1 MVLFWCEKEEI
12 NQKVETFSKCVVIQI
27 KTEENM
33 NFLVVL
39 LIVLHKVFLTFE
51 SVGKILMFDHSIESY

>member
-1 MVLFWCEKEEI
+1 MCHHSDQ
-12 NQKVETFSKCVVIQI
+12 N
-27 KTEENM
+27 TEENM

-51 SVGKILMFDHSIESY
+51 SVGKILMFDHSIERY